1 MEQTF
6 FQKHKTLII
15 VLIVVGVLG
24 VYLVSSYNSFVS
36 TNEKVS
42 GQWSQV
48 ENQLQRRFDLI
59 PNLVATVKGVS
70 GQEQKVFG
78 DIAEAR
84 TRYSGASTV
93 NDKALYASQFESSL
107 SRLLV
112 IAENYPTLKSSDSYN
127 NLMVQLEG
135 TENRVAVERM
145 RYNDLVKDFNVKVKR
160 FPSNILAKIFGFSD
174 KTYFEVSDGAKEVP
188 KVDFSN

>member
-6 FQKHKTLII
+6 FQKYKKWII
-15 VLIVVGVLG
+15 VLVVVLI
-24 VYLVSSYNSFVS
+24 LSFSLTSSYNSFVS
-36 TNEKVS
+36 LDEKTT

-48 ENQLQRRFDLI
+48 ENQLQRRFDLV
-59 PNLVATVKGVS
+59 PNLVATVKGVA

-84 TRYSGASTV
+84 TRYSGATNT
-93 NDKALYASQFESSL
+93 NDKALYASQYESAL

-127 NLMVQLEG
+127 SLMVQLEG
-135 TENRVAVERM
+135 TENRIAVERM
-145 RYNDLVKDFNVKVKR
+145 KYNDLVRDFNVKVKR
-160 FPSNILAKIFGFSD
+160 FPSNIVSKIFGFD
-174 KTYFEVSDGAKEVP
+174 QKEYFEVSEQAKQVP